1 MHNCKSKLYRKV
13 RDYTLH
19 IGVLERISFS
29 QKVPQCILSFLT
41 ISHNFYYFLSTIFQQ
56 KIKITCKYECNNTL
70 PTIYKCNSYENDST
84 FSNLNS

>member
-1 MHNCKSKLYRKV
+1 MHNCKSKIYRKV

-29 QKVPQCILSFLT
+29 QKVPQRILSFLT
-41 ISHNFYYFLSTIFQQ
+41 ISHNFDYFLSTTFQQ
-56 KIKITCKYECNNTL
+56 RIKITCKYECDNTF
-70 PTIYKCNSYENDST
+70 PTIYKCNSHENDST